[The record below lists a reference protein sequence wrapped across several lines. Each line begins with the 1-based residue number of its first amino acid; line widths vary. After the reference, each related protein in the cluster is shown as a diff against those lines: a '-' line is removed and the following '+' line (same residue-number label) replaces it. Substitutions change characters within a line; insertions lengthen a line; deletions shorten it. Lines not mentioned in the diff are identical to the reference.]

1 MALETQTISSA
12 EIKPLFSFD
21 LDAGQ
26 ELGTAHADADDFFD
40 FPLLSYTM
48 PYESASLEVAPN
60 RVGHYG
66 QIETQGRHRRDL
78 STWTMDA
85 SFLGTPNV
93 IKAHCLWMWGDGDG
107 TAALTPAIGIGNGA
121 AGDMQMNHNATSNN
135 HTTCI
140 LRNGGTDAT
149 SDDMIIKGL
158 IPTSVT
164 FKQDVGAN
172 AGQLT
177 IDTSFFTAY
186 APTEAANTIA
196 VDTTDTGTPHSIFN
210 LNTGS
215 QAGAINLGGED
226 LMPLSWEITVSRTI
240 ERVGS
245 QNYSTFLPYA
255 YAQTGAWEVTGS
267 ITVKADDN
275 TYDLRAA
282 TGTPIIG
289 GSAGVNLSI
298 DEANNFTIDLP
309 DVMIDAA
316 TLDNGGTNLTHTIP
330 FRAFAANTT
339 GNILSIDLS

>member
-21 LDAGQ
+21 LDAAQ
-26 ELGTAHADADDFFD
+26 ELGTAHAHAADEFFD
-40 FPLLSYTM
+40 FQILSYTM
-48 PYESASLEVAPN
+48 PYDSSTLEVAPN

-78 STWTMDA
+78 NTWNMDV
-85 SFLGTPNV
+85 SFLGSPNA
-93 IKAHCLWMWGDGDG
+93 IKAHCLWLFGDGDG
-107 TAALTPAIGIGNGA
+107 TAALTPAIGIGNGT
-121 AGDMQMNHNATSNN
+121 AGDMQMKHGAASNN
-135 HTTCI
+135 HCTAVLT
-140 LRNGGTDAT
+140 NGGTDAT
-149 SDDMIIKGL
+149 DDDLTIRGL
-158 IPTSVT
+158 LPVSTT

-172 AGQLT
+172 AGQMT

-186 APTEAANTIA
+186 APTEGASSVAA
-196 VDTTDTGTPHSIFN
+196 DTVDTGTPHSIFN
-210 LNTGS
+210 INTGS
-215 QAGAINLGGED
+215 VAGAISLGGQD
-226 LMPLSWEITVSRTI
+226 LMPLSWEITVSRTL

-245 QNYSTFLPYA
+245 QDYTNYLPYA

-275 TYDLRAA
+275 TYDLIANLK
-282 TGTPIIG
+282 GN
-289 GSAGVNLSI
+289 SAGINLSI
-298 DEANNFTIDLP
+298 DEASNFAIDLP